1 MSIIRIQG
9 INEIENGIVYEVD
22 TESKPLGV
30 GGMGQV
36 FRGKRIDSKGVCM
49 DVAIK
54 FLFDDLPQHVIERA
68 RREASIQ
75 IHNENLV
82 EMFGFIQIDERVTPE
97 IVHQRYHVVSELLE
111 GVMLFDLLKGKT
123 TDNEGKEVEFAQEL
137 YNQYLNDRLNFALF
151 IVRNVLS
158 GIMALHDKGYIHR
171 DIDPSNIMVTAD
183 RKVKII
189 DFGIAKQL
197 STLNTQDQMLTTA
210 GQFMGKAT
218 YAAPEL
224 VVGDVVHQ
232 NKTTDIYAVGI
243 LLFQLITGHLP
254 FDGATH
260 EVLDMQLHQKMPLQ
274 EIEQKNI
281 RKIIGKA
288 TAKKQMERFQSAAEF
303 RVALEQVESGAGS
316 EHKTLPPV
324 DFKKLLPDEGL
335 VKNRKVWMAAGGA
348 AVLLVG
354 GILLATIGSSS
365 GDTEERRMLEGK
377 ERAES
382 VMTLSHEVIDSSDP
396 YVRTD
401 SLTGVQV
408 KTAGLLIQEA
418 EKILMDSLKA
428 QEGVKILQQVIGKNY
443 RSSSDAAYLLG
454 RLYYEDDDTSEN
466 IQRMKMNLTGR
477 MERSNQR
484 AHQLILQAVA
494 LDSTSYKALYE
505 LGCDYYAGEM
515 RTGDPD
521 SRDIDK
527 ALDCFRKSLHFAS
540 QANDEAYKEKCSK
553 RIGELS
559 L

>member
-9 INEIENGIVYEVD
+9 IHEIENGIVYEVD

-303 RVALEQVESGAGS
+303 RVALEQVESGADS

-377 ERAES
+377 ERAER

-527 ALDCFRKSLHFAS
+527 ALECFEKSLRFAS
-540 QANDEAYKEKCSK
+540 QANDETYKDKCSK
-553 RIGELS
+553 RINELN
-559 L
+559 

>member
-9 INEIENGIVYEVD
+9 IHEIENGIIYEVD

-224 VVGDVVHQ
+224 VWG
-232 NKTTDIYAVGI
+232 
-243 LLFQLITGHLP
+243 
-254 FDGATH
+254 
-260 EVLDMQLHQKMPLQ
+260 MWC
-274 EIEQKNI
+274 I
-281 RKIIGKA
+281 R
-288 TAKKQMERFQSAAEF
+288 T
-303 RVALEQVESGAGS
+303 
-316 EHKTLPPV
+316 
-324 DFKKLLPDEGL
+324 
-335 VKNRKVWMAAGGA
+335 
-348 AVLLVG
+348 
-354 GILLATIGSSS
+354 
-365 GDTEERRMLEGK
+365 RR
-377 ERAES
+377 RIS
-382 VMTLSHEVIDSSDP
+382 
-396 YVRTD
+396 
-401 SLTGVQV
+401 
-408 KTAGLLIQEA
+408 
-418 EKILMDSLKA
+418 
-428 QEGVKILQQVIGKNY
+428 
-443 RSSSDAAYLLG
+443 
-454 RLYYEDDDTSEN
+454 
-466 IQRMKMNLTGR
+466 
-477 MERSNQR
+477 
-484 AHQLILQAVA
+484 
-494 LDSTSYKALYE
+494 
-505 LGCDYYAGEM
+505 M
-515 RTGDPD
+515 R
-521 SRDIDK
+521 
-527 ALDCFRKSLHFAS
+527 
-540 QANDEAYKEKCSK
+540 
-553 RIGELS
+553 
-559 L
+559 

>member
-1 MSIIRIQG
+1 MSVIKIQG

-22 TESKPLGV
+22 TDSKPLGV

-36 FRGKRIDSKGVCM
+36 FRGTRIHAKGVRVE
-49 DVAIK
+49 VAIK

-82 EMFGFIQIDERVTPE
+82 EMFGFIQIDERITPE

-111 GVMLFDLLKGKT
+111 GVMLYDLLKGKT
-123 TDNEGKEVEFAQEL
+123 TDNEGKGIEFAEEL
-137 YNQYLNDRLNFALF
+137 YHQYQNDTFNFALF
-151 IVRNVLS
+151 IVKNVLS

-171 DIDPSNIMVTAD
+171 DIDPSNIMITAD

-243 LLFQLITGHLP
+243 LLFQLIAGHLP

-260 EVLDMQLHQKMPLQ
+260 EVLDMQLHKKIPLQ
-274 EIEQKNI
+274 EIPQKNI
-281 RKIIGKA
+281 RKIIAKA
-288 TAKKQMERFQSAAEF
+288 TEKKQMDRFQSAAEF
-303 RVALEQVESGAGS
+303 RVALEQLENEPVEVTN
-316 EHKTLPPV
+316 KLPSIDV
-324 DFKKLLPDEGL
+324 KEIFQNKKVLFS
-335 VKNRKVWMAAGGA
+335 AGGLI
-348 AVLLVG
+348 LLLIG
-354 GILLATIGSSS
+354 GILFFTVSSS
-365 GDTEERRMLEGK
+365 SSTEETEYVLNES
-377 ERAES
+377 ERAERAKD
-382 VMTLSHEVIDSSDP
+382 LKNEIIDSSES
-396 YVRTD
+396 YVQTD
-401 SLTGVQV
+401 SLSGVQL
-408 KTAGLLIQEA
+408 KTAGLLIHEA
-418 EKILMDSLKA
+418 VDALQDSVRA
-428 QEGVKILQQVIGKNY
+428 QDGLKILQQVIDKKY

-454 RLYYEDDDTSEN
+454 RLCYEDEDPSDT
-466 IQRMKMNLTGR
+466 IQQMKMNLSGHLET
-477 MERSNQR
+477 SNSR
-484 AHQLILQAVA
+484 AHQLILLAVE

-527 ALDCFRKSLHFAS
+527 ALDCFKRCLQFATE
-540 QANDEAYKEKCSK
+540 AGDETYRDKCSK
-553 RIGELS
+553 RIDELT

>member
-1 MSIIRIQG
+1 
-9 INEIENGIVYEVD
+9 
-22 TESKPLGV
+22 
-30 GGMGQV
+30 
-36 FRGKRIDSKGVCM
+36 
-49 DVAIK
+49 
-54 FLFDDLPQHVIERA
+54 
-68 RREASIQ
+68 
-75 IHNENLV
+75 
-82 EMFGFIQIDERVTPE
+82 
-97 IVHQRYHVVSELLE
+97 
-111 GVMLFDLLKGKT
+111 MLFDLLKGKT

-377 ERAES
+377 ERAER

-540 QANDEAYKEKCSK
+540 QANDETYKEKCSK

>member
-36 FRGKRIDSKGVCM
+36 YRGKRIDSKGISM

-82 EMFGFIQIDERVTPE
+82 EMFGFIQIDERVSSE

-111 GVMLFDLLKGKT
+111 GVMLYDLLKGKT
-123 TDNEGKEVEFAQEL
+123 TDNEGKEVEFAHEL
-137 YNQYLNDRLNFALF
+137 YNQYINDRLNFALF
-151 IVRNVLS
+151 IVKNVLS

-260 EVLDMQLHQKMPLQ
+260 EVLDMQLHRKMPLQ
-274 EIEQKNI
+274 EIVQKNI

-303 RVALEQVESGAGS
+303 RVALEQVENESVS
-316 EHKTLPPV
+316 EHKTFPPI
-324 DFKKLLPDEGL
+324 DFKKIVSNEGII
-335 VKNRKVWMAAGGA
+335 KNKKVLFVSGGI
-348 AVLLVG
+348 AVLLIG
-354 GILLATIGSSS
+354 GILFLTIGFSS
-365 GDTEERRMLEGK
+365 GNTEENMVLDEK
-377 ERAES
+377 ERAER
-382 VMTLSHEVIDSSDP
+382 VMSLSNEIIDSSDP

-401 SLTGVQV
+401 SLSGVQI

-418 EKILMDSLKA
+418 EKMLMDSLKA
-428 QEGVKILQQVIGKNY
+428 QEGLKILQQVIGKKY

-454 RLYYEDDDTSEN
+454 RLYYEDDDTSEA
-466 IQRMKMNLTGR
+466 IQRMKMNLTGQ
-477 MERSNQR
+477 MDRSNQQ

-527 ALDCFRKSLHFAS
+527 ALDCFKKSLHFAS
-540 QANDEAYKEKCSK
+540 QVNDEMYKDKCSK

>member
-36 FRGKRIDSKGVCM
+36 LRGVRIDARGVCQS
-49 DVAIK
+49 VAIK
-54 FLFDDLPQHVIERA
+54 FLFDDLPLHVIERA

-82 EMFGFIQIDERVTPE
+82 EMFGFIQIDERIAPD
-97 IVHQRYHVVSELLE
+97 IVHERYHVVSELLE
-111 GVMLFDLLKGKT
+111 GVMLYDLLKGKT
-123 TDNEGKEVEFAQEL
+123 TDNEGKEVEFAAEL
-137 YNQYLNDRLNFALF
+137 YNQYVNDRRGFALF
-151 IVRNVLS
+151 IIKNVLS

-171 DIDPSNIMVTAD
+171 DIDPSNIMVTVD

-210 GQFMGKAT
+210 GQFMGKAA

-274 EIEQKNI
+274 EIVQKDI
-281 RKIIGKA
+281 RKLIARA
-288 TAKKQMERFQSAAEF
+288 TEKKQIDRFQSAAEF
-303 RVALEQVESGAGS
+303 RVALEQVENLPVH
-316 EHKTLPPV
+316 EEKTISSLS
-324 DFKKLLPDEGL
+324 FKRLLLDKEIWRS
-335 VKNRKVWMAAGGA
+335 KK
-348 AVLLVG
+348 VLLASG
-354 GILLATIGSSS
+354 GVILLLIGIVLITSVFSSS
-365 GDTEERRMLEGK
+365 K
-377 ERAES
+377 ES
-382 VMTLSHEVIDSSDP
+382 VAETIQDERKKTMNLKNEILDSSEAFIQ
-396 YVRTD
+396 TD
-401 SLTGVQV
+401 SATGVQI
-408 KTAGLLIQEA
+408 KTAGFLIQEA
-418 EKILMDSLKA
+418 KDDLLDSLQA
-428 QEGVKILQQVIGKNY
+428 SEGLAKLQQVIDKNY

-454 RLYYEDDDTSEN
+454 RLSYEDDDTSET
-466 IQRMKMNLTGR
+466 IQQMKQNLTGH

-484 AHQLILQAVA
+484 AHQLILQAVR

-540 QANDEAYKEKCSK
+540 QANDETYKEKCSK

>member
-1 MSIIRIQG
+1 MSIVRIQG

-82 EMFGFIQIDERVTPE
+82 EMFGFIQIDERVTSE

-137 YNQYLNDRLNFALF
+137 YNQYLNDKLNFALF

-260 EVLDMQLHQKMPLQ
+260 EVLDMQLHKKMPLQ
-274 EIEQKNI
+274 EIAQKNI

-303 RVALEQVESGAGS
+303 RVALEQVENGAGS

-324 DFKKLLPDEGL
+324 DFKKLLPNEGL
-335 VKNRKVWMAAGGA
+335 AKNKKVWMVAGGV
-348 AVLLVG
+348 AVLLAG

-377 ERAES
+377 ERAER

-428 QEGVKILQQVIGKNY
+428 QEGLKILQQVIGKNY

-454 RLYYEDDDTSEN
+454 RLYYEDDDTSED

-477 MERSNQR
+477 MDRNNQR

-527 ALDCFRKSLHFAS
+527 ALNCFRKSLHFAS
-540 QANDEAYKEKCSK
+540 QANDETYKEKCSK

>member
-97 IVHQRYHVVSELLE
+97 IVHQRYHVVSELLQ

-123 TDNEGKEVEFAQEL
+123 TDNEGKEVEFAREL

-303 RVALEQVESGAGS
+303 RVALEQVESGSGS

-377 ERAES
+377 ERAER
-382 VMTLSHEVIDSSDP
+382 VMNLSHEVIDSSDP

-540 QANDEAYKEKCSK
+540 QANDETYKEKCSK